1 MSRAPAPQ
9 TITHERYAQRAPGC
23 ETALSG
29 QGNRQ
34 AGRHRGPAR
43 NREAAVLKILLIVAV
58 IAVVVFLVVP
68 ALRRRSGS
76 RRGL

>member
-1 MSRAPAPQ
+1 MSHP
-9 TITHERYAQRAPGC
+9 
-23 ETALSG
+23 G
-29 QGNRQ
+29 QGRRP
-34 AGRHRGPAR
+34 AKADRARGPAHD
-43 NREAAVLKILLIVAV
+43 REAAVLKILLIVAV

>member
-1 MSRAPAPQ
+1 V
-9 TITHERYAQRAPGC
+9 
-23 ETALSG
+23 
-29 QGNRQ
+29 
-34 AGRHRGPAR
+34 
-43 NREAAVLKILLIVAV
+43 EAAVLKILLVIAV

>member
-1 MSRAPAPQ
+1 M
-9 TITHERYAQRAPGC
+9 PGRRGTC
-23 ETALSG
+23 
-29 QGNRQ
+29 
-34 AGRHRGPAR
+34 AGRILRAGRDPGGL
-43 NREAAVLKILLIVAV
+43 VLKILLIVAV